1 MKDGFSKNSEE
12 DPLKPG
18 KEGNEGHE
26 KKDEKKLTTQYQNYD
41 IMVNNPE
48 RDPDNFV
55 NIKSN
60 IIWEGF
66 PLSERFWYS
75 FCCQTKCCSDY
86 KNGDVFTTQCFR
98 QKCTIDKK
106 LKNLNKKLLSI
117 SVIKTGTLEI
127 MPMILHPFV
136 RISIVNLKTGKY
148 IQKSDFNIPC
158 LSRKEKNFIMNNNK
172 EVGHMEFS
180 SSVLDIIPPFATC
193 PYDLRERGESYAEWN
208 EDFYINEKASNL
220 LDDNNI
226 FFFELLDYNLDYN
239 LNQDEECIIP
249 IAWGYLKPVGFSQ
262 TYMGKHKIQL
272 YKYKFR
278 RTKQLSILKKTDR
291 NFMRTPD
298 LLYELDWIKKEKYQ
312 TFLQIKLGL
321 ENFPT
326 KEQMEN
332 AYFIN
337 KYTYSVF
344 LDESEKKDIIIK
356 SPAKPKEEEVKPD
369 TSKEEQLSKWRIGK
383 EKCIIPDKLLYKFST
398 AKLGCLTHEFSHN
411 GKYIAAACTELN
423 SETHIKIF
431 NVEDGLLR
439 YVFKGHHNII
449 HHFTWSKDDLI
460 LISASADNI
469 VTLWRIPKHET
480 SEKDNLNPLENMLKF
495 KIHDINHP
503 AYVYSTDIFPSKNK
517 ETMILATACFD
528 GLVRIYIIK
537 FDYDDKNMKY
547 NWQKCD
553 LFFEITITEDILKDK
568 QHFKGIEDILKD
580 EKIQKKDKEKLAVL
594 RNTALDHRHPNV
606 VVFDITGRLYIG
618 DSLGYIHIWLLSIDR
633 EYPKMEKIKTITHK
647 ELEYGTINNIT
658 IVPNQSQKL
667 IVHTRDNCIRLLD
680 ISKEKTTVSLRFFGL
695 KCWKTNIKST
705 CSPDGSYLFSGSE
718 EGEPKMWQLDT
729 GISYSTSKYE
739 CGFIDSVN
747 DVSWNEKYNM
757 NALSGFGQEYPLL
770 VYVYERKDPL
780 PLEDIELI
788 GKEKIANKNYEGSGL
803 FKPMIEDTKDL
814 KEEENMFNTK
824 FNIKN
829 NYMSNFG
836 NPFTNNHIDASN
848 IFNNNLINNNN
859 SYMNNH
865 ITNNSII
872 NTMIHS
878 NNNNIGQN
886 DELHNVLPDDYIKK
900 ADEVN

>member
-1 MKDGFSKNSEE
+1 MKSPAKNSEE
-12 DPLKPG
+12 EPLKPS
-18 KEGNEGHE
+18 KEGSLDKEN
-26 KKDEKKLTTQYQNYD
+26 KKDKKLTQSQNYE
-41 IMVNNPE
+41 IIVNKPG
-48 RDPDNFV
+48 RDAENLV

-60 IIWEGF
+60 FIWEGF

-86 KNGDVFTTQCFR
+86 KNGDVFTTQCYR
-98 QKCTIDKK
+98 QKCTVDKK
-106 LKNLNKKLLSI
+106 LKNLNKKLLTI

-127 MPMILHPFV
+127 IPMIIHPFV
-136 RISIVNLKTGKY
+136 RISIVNLQTGKY
-148 IQKSDFNIPC
+148 LQKSDFEVPC
-158 LSRKEKNFIMNNNK
+158 ISRGEKNFVMNNNI
-172 EVGHMEFS
+172 ELGHMEFS

-193 PYDLRERGESYAEWN
+193 PYDLREKGESYAEWN

-239 LNQDEECIIP
+239 LNPNEDCIIP
-249 IAWGYLKPVGFSQ
+249 MAWGYLKPVGFSQ

-278 RTKQLSILKKTDR
+278 RTKVLSDLKKNDR

-326 KEQMEN
+326 KEQLQN
-332 AYFIN
+332 AYFLN
-337 KYTYSVF
+337 KYIYSVF
-344 LDESEKKDIIIK
+344 YDENEEIDVNIRPST
-356 SPAKPKEEEVKPD
+356 PKEDKLKKKPVD
-369 TSKEEQLSKWRIGK
+369 TSKEDKLNKWIIGN
-383 EKCIIPDKLLYKFST
+383 EKCIIPDKLLYKFPT

-431 NVEDGLLR
+431 NVEDGILR
-439 YVFKGHHNII
+439 YIFKGHHNII
-449 HHFTWSKDDLI
+449 HDFTWSKDDLI

-469 VTLWRIPKHET
+469 VSLWRIPKHET

-503 AYVYSTDIFPSKNK
+503 AYVYSTDIFPSTNK

-537 FDYDDKNMKY
+537 FNYDHQNMRY
-547 NWQKCD
+547 NFQKCD
-553 LFFEITITEDILKDK
+553 LFFEITITEDSQKDR
-568 QHFKGIEDILKD
+568 QHFKSVEDLIKD
-580 EKIQKKDKEKLAVL
+580 EKVQKKDKEKLAIL
-594 RNTALDHRHPNV
+594 RNTALDHRHPNA

-633 EYPKMEKIKTITHK
+633 EFPKMEKIKIVTHK
-647 ELEYGTINNIT
+647 ELEYGTINKIT

-667 IVHTRDNCIRLLD
+667 IVHTRDNCIRLID
-680 ISKEKTTVSLRFFGL
+680 ISKEKTSISLRFFGL

-729 GISYSTSKYE
+729 GISFSTSKYE

-747 DVSWNEKYNM
+747 DVSWNEVYNM

-770 VYVYERKDPL
+770 VYVFERKEPL
-780 PLEDIELI
+780 IIEDEEII
-788 GKEKIANKNYEGSGL
+788 GKEKMINNQYAGSGI
-803 FKPMIEDTKDL
+803 FKPMIEDTKAL

-824 FNIKN
+824 FNINN
-829 NYMSNFG
+829 NYMNNNI
-836 NPFTNNHIDASN
+836 NPFLNSH
-848 IFNNNLINNNN
+848 INNNN
-859 SYMNNH
+859 H
-865 ITNNSII
+865 I
-872 NTMIHS
+872 
-878 NNNNIGQN
+878 NNNLGND
-886 DELHNVLPDDYIKK
+886 DELNNILPDDYMKK
-900 ADEVN
+900 ADKIN

>member
-1 MKDGFSKNSEE
+1 MKSPAKNSEE
-12 DPLKPG
+12 EPLKPS
-18 KEGNEGHE
+18 KEGSLDKEN
-26 KKDEKKLTTQYQNYD
+26 KKDKKLTQSQNYE
-41 IMVNNPE
+41 IIVNKPG
-48 RDPDNFV
+48 RDAENLV

-60 IIWEGF
+60 FIWEGF

-86 KNGDVFTTQCFR
+86 KNGDVFTTQCYR
-98 QKCTIDKK
+98 QKCTVDKK
-106 LKNLNKKLLSI
+106 LKNLNKKLLTI

-127 MPMILHPFV
+127 IPMIIHPFV
-136 RISIVNLKTGKY
+136 RISIVNLQTGKY
-148 IQKSDFNIPC
+148 LQKSDFEVPC
-158 LSRKEKNFIMNNNK
+158 ISRGEKNFVMNNNI
-172 EVGHMEFS
+172 ELGHMEFS

-193 PYDLRERGESYAEWN
+193 PYDLREKGESYAEWN

-239 LNQDEECIIP
+239 LNPNEDCIIP
-249 IAWGYLKPVGFSQ
+249 MAWGYLKPVGFSQ

-278 RTKQLSILKKTDR
+278 RTKVLSDLKKNDR

-326 KEQMEN
+326 KEQLQN
-332 AYFIN
+332 AYFLN
-337 KYTYSVF
+337 KYIYSVF
-344 LDESEKKDIIIK
+344 YDENEEIDVNIRPST
-356 SPAKPKEEEVKPD
+356 PKEDKLKKKPID
-369 TSKEEQLSKWRIGK
+369 TSKEDKLNKWIIGN
-383 EKCIIPDKLLYKFST
+383 EKCIIPDKLLYKFPT

-431 NVEDGLLR
+431 NVEDGILR
-439 YVFKGHHNII
+439 YIFKGHHNII
-449 HHFTWSKDDLI
+449 HDFTWSKDDLI

-469 VTLWRIPKHET
+469 VSLWRIPKHET

-503 AYVYSTDIFPSKNK
+503 AYVYSTDIFPSTNK

-537 FDYDDKNMKY
+537 FNYDHQNMRY
-547 NWQKCD
+547 NFQKCD
-553 LFFEITITEDILKDK
+553 LFFEITITEDSQKDR
-568 QHFKGIEDILKD
+568 QHFKSVEDLIKD
-580 EKIQKKDKEKLAVL
+580 EKVQKKDKEKLAIL
-594 RNTALDHRHPNV
+594 RNTALDHRHPNA

-633 EYPKMEKIKTITHK
+633 EFPKMEKIKIVTHK
-647 ELEYGTINNIT
+647 ELEYGTINKIT

-667 IVHTRDNCIRLLD
+667 IVHTRDNCIRLID
-680 ISKEKTTVSLRFFGL
+680 ISKEKTSISLRFFGL

-729 GISYSTSKYE
+729 GISFSTSKYE

-747 DVSWNEKYNM
+747 DVSWNEVYNM

-770 VYVYERKDPL
+770 VYVFERKEPL
-780 PLEDIELI
+780 IIEDEEII
-788 GKEKIANKNYEGSGL
+788 GKEKMINNQYAGSGI
-803 FKPMIEDTKDL
+803 FKPMIEDTKAL

-824 FNIKN
+824 FNINN
-829 NYMSNFG
+829 NYMNNNI
-836 NPFTNNHIDASN
+836 NPFLNSH
-848 IFNNNLINNNN
+848 INNNN
-859 SYMNNH
+859 H
-865 ITNNSII
+865 I
-872 NTMIHS
+872 
-878 NNNNIGQN
+878 NNNLGND
-886 DELHNVLPDDYIKK
+886 DELNNILPDDYMKK
-900 ADEVN
+900 ADKIN

>member
-1 MKDGFSKNSEE
+1 MKSPANNSEE
-12 DPLKPG
+12 EPLKPS
-18 KEGNEGHE
+18 KEGSLDKEN
-26 KKDEKKLTTQYQNYD
+26 KKDKKLTQSQNYE
-41 IMVNNPE
+41 IIVNKPG
-48 RDPDNFV
+48 RDAENLV

-60 IIWEGF
+60 FIWEGF

-86 KNGDVFTTQCFR
+86 KNGDVFTTQCYR
-98 QKCTIDKK
+98 QKCTVDKK
-106 LKNLNKKLLSI
+106 LKNLNKKLLTI

-127 MPMILHPFV
+127 IPMIIHPFV
-136 RISIVNLKTGKY
+136 RISIVNLQTGKY
-148 IQKSDFNIPC
+148 LQKSDFEVPC
-158 LSRKEKNFIMNNNK
+158 ISRGEKNFVMNNNI
-172 EVGHMEFS
+172 ELGHMEFS

-193 PYDLRERGESYAEWN
+193 PYDLREKGESYAEWN

-239 LNQDEECIIP
+239 LNSNEDCIIP
-249 IAWGYLKPVGFSQ
+249 MAWGYLKPVGFSQ

-272 YKYKFR
+272 YKYKFK
-278 RTKQLSILKKTDR
+278 RTKVLSDLKKNDR

-326 KEQMEN
+326 NEQLQN
-332 AYFIN
+332 AYFLN
-337 KYTYSVF
+337 KYIYSVF
-344 LDESEKKDIIIK
+344 YDENEEIDVNIRPST
-356 SPAKPKEEEVKPD
+356 PKEDKLKKKPID
-369 TSKEEQLSKWRIGK
+369 TSKEDKLNKWIIGN
-383 EKCIIPDKLLYKFST
+383 EKCIIPDKLLYKFPT

-431 NVEDGLLR
+431 NVEDGILR
-439 YVFKGHHNII
+439 YIFKGHHNII
-449 HHFTWSKDDLI
+449 HDFTWSKDDLI

-469 VTLWRIPKHET
+469 VSLWRIPKHET

-503 AYVYSTDIFPSKNK
+503 AYVYSTDIFPSTNK

-537 FDYDDKNMKY
+537 FNYDHQNMRY
-547 NWQKCD
+547 NFQKCD
-553 LFFEITITEDILKDK
+553 LFFEITITEDSQKDR
-568 QHFKGIEDILKD
+568 QHFKSVEDLIKD
-580 EKIQKKDKEKLAVL
+580 EKVQKKDKEKLAIL
-594 RNTALDHRHPNV
+594 RNTALDHRHPNA

-633 EYPKMEKIKTITHK
+633 EFPKMEKIKIVTHK
-647 ELEYGTINNIT
+647 ELEYGTINKIT

-667 IVHTRDNCIRLLD
+667 IVHTRDNCIRLID
-680 ISKEKTTVSLRFFGL
+680 ISKEKTSISLRFFGL

-729 GISYSTSKYE
+729 GISFSTSKYE

-747 DVSWNEKYNM
+747 DVSWNEVYNM

-770 VYVYERKDPL
+770 VYVFERKEPL
-780 PLEDIELI
+780 IIEDEEII
-788 GKEKIANKNYEGSGL
+788 GKEKMINNQYAGSGI
-803 FKPMIEDTKDL
+803 FKPMIEDTKAL

-824 FNIKN
+824 FNINN
-829 NYMSNFG
+829 NYMNNNI
-836 NPFTNNHIDASN
+836 NPFLNSH
-848 IFNNNLINNNN
+848 INNNN
-859 SYMNNH
+859 HINNMG
-865 ITNNSII
+865 NDDEL
-872 NTMIHS
+872 
-878 NNNNIGQN
+878 NNI
-886 DELHNVLPDDYIKK
+886 LPDDYMKK
-900 ADEVN
+900 ADKVN

>member
-1 MKDGFSKNSEE
+1 MKEAFTRNKNSEE
-12 DPLKPG
+12 EPLK
-18 KEGNEGHE
+18 KEGSE
-26 KKDEKKLTTQYQNYD
+26 KGSKDGKKNVIQNDNYE
-41 IMVNNPE
+41 IVVNNPI
-48 RDPDNFV
+48 RDDLDNAINPNF
-55 NIKSN
+55 IKSN
-60 IIWEGF
+60 FIWEGF
-66 PLSERFWYS
+66 PLSERFWYAF
-75 FCCQTKCCSDY
+75 FCRTKCCSDY
-86 KNGDVFTTQCFR
+86 KNEEFYLTQCLKN
-98 QKCTIDKK
+98 KCTIDKK

-117 SVIKTGTLEI
+117 SILKTGTLAI
-127 MPMILHPFV
+127 IPMILHPFI
-136 RISIVNLKTGKY
+136 RISIINLKTGKY
-148 IQKSDFNIPC
+148 LQKSDFSIPC
-158 LSRKEKNFIMNNNK
+158 IARGEKNFTMSKNTQT
-172 EVGHMEFS
+172 GHMEFS
-180 SSVLDIIPPFATC
+180 SSLLDIIPPFATC

-226 FFFELLDYNLDYN
+226 FFFELLDYNLDFKFN
-239 LNQDEECIIP
+239 PNEECIIP
-249 IAWGYLKPVGFSQ
+249 MAWGFLKPVGFSQ

-278 RTKQLSILKKTDR
+278 RTKMLSSLKKKDR
-291 NFMRTPD
+291 NFSRIPD
-298 LLYELDWIKKEKYQ
+298 LFYELNWIKKEKYQ

-326 KEQMEN
+326 KEQLKN

-337 KYTYSVF
+337 KYIYSVF
-344 LDESEKKDIIIK
+344 VDESEEIDINIK
-356 SPAKPKEEEVKPD
+356 PTSPKAEPVKPD
-369 TSKEEQLSKWRIGK
+369 TSREDKLNKWIIGN
-383 EKCIIPDKLLYKFST
+383 EKCIIPDKLLYKFPT

-411 GKYIAAACTELN
+411 GKYLAAACTELN

-431 NVEDGLLR
+431 NVEDGVLR

-469 VTLWRIPKHET
+469 VSLWRIPKHET

-495 KIHDINHP
+495 KIYDINHP

-528 GLVRIYIIK
+528 GLVRIYTIS
-537 FDYDDKNMKY
+537 FNYDNQNMKY
-547 NWQKCD
+547 NIQKCG
-553 LFFEITITEDILKDK
+553 LFFEITITEDSMKDR
-568 QHFKGIEDILKD
+568 QHFKKFEDIIND
-580 EKIQKKDKEKLAVL
+580 EKIQKKDKDKLLIL
-594 RNTALDHRHPNV
+594 RNTALDHRHPNC

-633 EYPKMEKIKTITHK
+633 GYPKMEKIKTVTHK
-647 ELEYGTINNIT
+647 ELEFGTINKIT

-667 IVHTRDNCIRLLD
+667 IVHTRDNCIRLID

-729 GISYSTSKYE
+729 GISFSTSKYE

-747 DVSWNEKYNM
+747 DVSWNEVYNM

-770 VYVYERKDPL
+770 VYVFERKEPL
-780 PLEDIELI
+780 IIEKEEAI
-788 GKEKIANKNYEGSGL
+788 KEKIGNNNYAGSSI
-803 FKPMIEDTKDL
+803 FKPMIEDTKAL

-824 FNIKN
+824 FNINN

-836 NPFTNNHIDASN
+836 NPFVNNHINNSN
-848 IFNNNLINNNN
+848 IINNNHV
-859 SYMNNH
+859 NN
-865 ITNNSII
+865 ID
-872 NTMIHS
+872 TMI
-878 NNNNIGQN
+878 NQNNNIQD
-886 DELHNVLPDDYIKK
+886 DEIHNVLPDDYMKK
-900 ADEVN
+900 AEKEN

>member
-1 MKDGFSKNSEE
+1 MISKNSEE
-12 DPLKPG
+12 EPLKQSKDG
-18 KEGNEGHE
+18 SENKNKGN
-26 KKDEKKLTTQYQNYD
+26 DKKLSVNQNYE
-41 IMVNNPE
+41 IITNNPG
-48 RDPDNFV
+48 RDADNFV

-60 IIWEGF
+60 FIWEGF

-86 KNGDVFTTQCFR
+86 KNGDVFTSQCFK

-117 SVIKTGTLEI
+117 SIIKTGTLEI

-136 RISIVNLKTGKY
+136 RISIVNLRTGKY
-148 IQKSDFNIPC
+148 IQKSDFSIPC
-158 LSRKEKNFIMNNNK
+158 ISRGEKNFVMHNNI
-172 EVGHMEFS
+172 ELGHMEFS
-180 SSVLDIIPPFATC
+180 SSLLDIIPPFATC

-226 FFFELLDYNLDYN
+226 FFFELLDYNLDFK
-239 LNQDEECIIP
+239 LNSNEECIIP

-278 RTKQLSILKKTDR
+278 RTKVLSDLKKTDK
-291 NFMRTPD
+291 NYMRTPD

-326 KEQMEN
+326 KEQLKN

-337 KYTYSVF
+337 KYIYSVF
-344 LDESEKKDIIIK
+344 FDENEEIDVNIR
-356 SPAKPKEEEVKPD
+356 PPTPKEEKVKPD
-369 TSKEEQLSKWRIGK
+369 NSKEEKLNKWKRGK
-383 EKCIIPDKLLYKFST
+383 EKCIIPDKLLYKFPT

-431 NVEDGLLR
+431 NVEDGVLR
-439 YVFKGHHNII
+439 YIFKGHHNII
-449 HHFTWSKDDLI
+449 HDLTWSKDDLI

-495 KIHDINHP
+495 KIYDINHP
-503 AYVYSTDIFPSKNK
+503 AYVYSTDIFPSNNK

-528 GLVRIYIIK
+528 GLVRIYVIK
-537 FDYDDKNMKY
+537 FNYDNQNFKY
-547 NWQKCD
+547 NIQKCD
-553 LFFEITITEDILKDK
+553 LFFEITITEDTLKDK
-568 QHFKGIEDILKD
+568 KHFKGIEEILKD
-580 EKIQKKDKEKLAVL
+580 EKIQKKDKEKLAIL
-594 RNTALDHRHPNV
+594 KNTALDHRHPNV

-633 EYPKMEKIKTITHK
+633 EYPKMEKIKIVTHK
-647 ELEYGTINNIT
+647 ELEYGTINKIT

-667 IVHTRDNCIRLLD
+667 IVHTRDNCIRLID

-729 GISYSTSKYE
+729 GISFSTSKYE

-747 DVSWNEKYNM
+747 DVSWNDIYNM

-770 VYVYERKDPL
+770 IYVYERKEALLNIDDD
-780 PLEDIELI
+780 EII
-788 GKEKIANKNYEGSGL
+788 GKEKIDNYTGSGL
-803 FKPMIEDTKDL
+803 FKPMIEDTKAL
-814 KEEENMFNTK
+814 KEEENMFNNK
-824 FNIKN
+824 FNINN
-829 NYMSNFG
+829 NYMNNFG
-836 NPFTNNHIDASN
+836 NPFSHNNMSNNNTYINNTNNHI
-848 IFNNNLINNNN
+848 
-859 SYMNNH
+859 
-865 ITNNSII
+865 
-872 NTMIHS
+872 
-878 NNNNIGQN
+878 NNNNI
-886 DELHNVLPDDYIKK
+886 DDDIHNVLPDDYMKK
-900 ADEVN
+900 PDKVN

>member
-1 MKDGFSKNSEE
+1 MKSPAKNSEE
-12 DPLKPG
+12 EPLKPS
-18 KEGNEGHE
+18 KEGSLDKEN
-26 KKDEKKLTTQYQNYD
+26 KKDKKLTQSQNYE
-41 IMVNNPE
+41 IIVNKPG
-48 RDPDNFV
+48 RDAENLV

-60 IIWEGF
+60 FIWEGF

-86 KNGDVFTTQCFR
+86 KNGDVFTTQCYR
-98 QKCTIDKK
+98 QKCTVDKK
-106 LKNLNKKLLSI
+106 LKNLNKKLLTI

-127 MPMILHPFV
+127 IPMIIHPFV
-136 RISIVNLKTGKY
+136 RISIVNLQTGKY
-148 IQKSDFNIPC
+148 LQKSDFEVPC
-158 LSRKEKNFIMNNNK
+158 ISRGEKNFVMNNNI
-172 EVGHMEFS
+172 ELGHMEFS

-193 PYDLRERGESYAEWN
+193 PYDLREKGESYAEWN

-239 LNQDEECIIP
+239 LNSNEDCIIP
-249 IAWGYLKPVGFSQ
+249 MAWGYLKPVGFSQ

-272 YKYKFR
+272 YKYKFK
-278 RTKQLSILKKTDR
+278 RTKVLSDLKKNDR

-326 KEQMEN
+326 KEQLQN
-332 AYFIN
+332 AYFLN
-337 KYTYSVF
+337 KYIYSVF
-344 LDESEKKDIIIK
+344 YDENEEIDVNIRPST
-356 SPAKPKEEEVKPD
+356 PKEDKLKKKPVD
-369 TSKEEQLSKWRIGK
+369 TSKEDKLNKWIIGN
-383 EKCIIPDKLLYKFST
+383 EKCIIPDKLLYKFPT

-431 NVEDGLLR
+431 NVEDGILR
-439 YVFKGHHNII
+439 YIFKGHHNII
-449 HHFTWSKDDLI
+449 HDFTWSKDDLI

-469 VTLWRIPKHET
+469 VSLWRIPKHET

-503 AYVYSTDIFPSKNK
+503 AYVYSTDIFPSTNK

-537 FDYDDKNMKY
+537 FNYDHQNMRY
-547 NWQKCD
+547 NFQKCD
-553 LFFEITITEDILKDK
+553 LFFEITITEDSQKDR
-568 QHFKGIEDILKD
+568 QHFKSVEDLIKD
-580 EKIQKKDKEKLAVL
+580 EKVQKKDKEKLAIL
-594 RNTALDHRHPNV
+594 RNTALDHRHPNA

-633 EYPKMEKIKTITHK
+633 EFPKMEKIKIVTHK
-647 ELEYGTINNIT
+647 ELEYGTINKIT

-667 IVHTRDNCIRLLD
+667 IVHTRDNCIRLID
-680 ISKEKTTVSLRFFGL
+680 ISKERTSISLRFFGL

-729 GISYSTSKYE
+729 GISFSTSKYE

-747 DVSWNEKYNM
+747 DVSWNEVYNM

-770 VYVYERKDPL
+770 VYVFERKEAL
-780 PLEDIELI
+780 IIEDEEII
-788 GKEKIANKNYEGSGL
+788 GKEKMINNQYAGSGI
-803 FKPMIEDTKDL
+803 FKPMIEDTKAL

-824 FNIKN
+824 FNINN
-829 NYMSNFG
+829 NYMNNNI
-836 NPFTNNHIDASN
+836 NPFLNSH
-848 IFNNNLINNNN
+848 INNNN
-859 SYMNNH
+859 H
-865 ITNNSII
+865 I
-872 NTMIHS
+872 
-878 NNNNIGQN
+878 NNNMGND
-886 DELHNVLPDDYIKK
+886 DELNNILPDDYMKK
-900 ADEVN
+900 ADKVN

>member
-1 MKDGFSKNSEE
+1 MKYGLTKNSEE
-12 DPLKPG
+12 EPLQEG
-18 KEGNEGHE
+18 KEGSEGKGSKKE
-26 KKDEKKLTTQYQNYD
+26 KKIITQSHNYE
-41 IMVNNPE
+41 IMVNNPG
-48 RDPDNFV
+48 RDPDNYV
-55 NIKSN
+55 NIKTN
-60 IIWEGF
+60 YIWEGF

-86 KNGDVFTTQCFR
+86 KNGDVFTSQCFR

-106 LKNLNKKLLSI
+106 LKNLNKKLLTISI
-117 SVIKTGTLEI
+117 LKTGTLEI

-148 IQKSDFNIPC
+148 IQKSDFSIPC
-158 LSRKEKNFIMNNNK
+158 IAKTEKIFTIHNNT
-172 EVGHMEFS
+172 ETGHMEFS
-180 SSVLDIIPPFATC
+180 SSLLDIIPPFATC
-193 PYDLRERGESYAEWN
+193 PFDLRERGESYAEWN

-239 LNQDEECIIP
+239 LNTNEDCIIP
-249 IAWGYLKPVGFSQ
+249 MAWGYLKPVGFSQ

-272 YKYKFR
+272 YKYKFKR
-278 RTKQLSILKKTDR
+278 PKILDDYKKTDK

-326 KEQMEN
+326 QDQIKN

-337 KYTYSVF
+337 KYNNSVF
-344 LDESEKKDIIIK
+344 FDESQEKEIIIK
-356 SPAKPKEEEVKPD
+356 PPTSRPPSIKPD
-369 TSKEEQLSKWRIGK
+369 TSKEDKLNKWIIGDQ
-383 EKCIIPDKLLYKFST
+383 KCIIPDKLLYKFPT

-431 NVEDGLLR
+431 NVEDGILR
-439 YVFKGHHNII
+439 YIFKGHHNII

-480 SEKDNLNPLENMLKF
+480 SEKDNLSPLENIIKF
-495 KIHDINHP
+495 KIYDINHP
-503 AYVYSTDIFPSKNK
+503 AYVYSTDIFPSTNK

-528 GLVRIYIIK
+528 GLVRIYVIK
-537 FDYDDKNMKY
+537 FNYDHQNMKY
-547 NWQKCD
+547 NFRKCD
-553 LFFEITITEDILKDK
+553 LFFEITITEDSQKDRK
-568 QHFKGIEDILKD
+568 HFKGIEDLLKD
-580 EKIQKKDKEKLAVL
+580 EKVQKKDKEKLAIL
-594 RNTALDHRHPNV
+594 RNTALDHRHPNC

-633 EYPKMEKIKTITHK
+633 EYPKMEKIKIVTHK
-647 ELEYGTINNIT
+647 ELEFGTINKIT
-658 IVPNQSQKL
+658 MVPNQSQKL

-680 ISKEKTTVSLRFFGL
+680 ISKERTTISLRFFGL

-729 GISYSTSKYE
+729 GISFSTSKYE

-747 DVSWNEKYNM
+747 DVSWNEVYNM

-770 VYVYERKDPL
+770 VYVYERKEPL
-780 PLEDIELI
+780 IVGQDELI
-788 GKEKIANKNYEGSGL
+788 GKEKIGNNFAGSGI
-803 FKPMIEDTKDL
+803 FKPLIEDTKAIKD
-814 KEEENMFNTK
+814 EENMFNNK
-824 FNIKN
+824 FNINN
-829 NYMSNFG
+829 NYMNNNT
-836 NPFTNNHIDASN
+836 NPFVNSHMNNTNVFNTEHM
-848 IFNNNLINNNN
+848 NNNENNN
-859 SYMNNH
+859 MD
-865 ITNNSII
+865 
-872 NTMIHS
+872 
-878 NNNNIGQN
+878 
-886 DELHNVLPDDYIKK
+886 DELHNILPDEYMKK
-900 ADEVN
+900 PDKVN

>member
-1 MKDGFSKNSEE
+1 MKKSFTKNSEE
-12 DPLKPG
+12 DPLKPEKEGSEG
-18 KEGNEGHE
+18 KED
-26 KKDEKKLTTQYQNYD
+26 KKEKKLLSQSQNYE
-41 IMVNNPE
+41 IMVNNPG

-55 NIKSN
+55 NIKEKY
-60 IIWEGF
+60 IWEGF

-75 FCCQTKCCSDY
+75 FFCQTKCCSDY
-86 KNGDVFTTQCFR
+86 KNGDVFTSQCFR

-106 LKNLNKKLLSI
+106 LKNLNKKLLTI

-148 IQKSDFNIPC
+148 LQKSDFSIPC
-158 LSRKEKNFIMNNNK
+158 LSRTEKNFIMNNNI
-172 EVGHMEFS
+172 ESGHMEFS
-180 SSVLDIIPPFATC
+180 SSLLDIIPPFATC
-193 PYDLRERGESYAEWN
+193 PFDLRERGESYAEWN

-226 FFFELLDYNLDYN
+226 FFFELLDYNLDYK
-239 LNQDEECIIP
+239 LNPNEDCIIP
-249 IAWGYLKPVGFSQ
+249 MAWGYLKPVGFSQ

-272 YKYKFR
+272 YKYKFK
-278 RTKQLSILKKTDR
+278 RTKMLSDYKKTDI

-321 ENFPT
+321 ENFP
-326 KEQMEN
+326 KKDQLNN
-332 AYFIN
+332 AYFQN
-337 KYTYSVF
+337 KFVYSVF
-344 LDESEKKDIIIK
+344 IDEKEEKDVIIK
-356 SPAKPKEEEVKPD
+356 PQVKQEEKVKPD
-369 TSKEEQLSKWRIGK
+369 TTKEDKLNKWRIGN
-383 EKCIIPDKLLYKFST
+383 EKCIIPDKLLYKFPT

-431 NVEDGLLR
+431 NVEDGILR
-439 YVFKGHHNII
+439 YIFKGHHNII

-469 VTLWRIPKHET
+469 VSLWRIPKHET
-480 SEKDNLNPLENMLKF
+480 SEKDNLSPLENMLKF
-495 KIHDINHP
+495 KIYDINHP
-503 AYVYSTDIFPSKNK
+503 AYVYSTDIFPSTNK

-537 FDYDDKNMKY
+537 FNYDQQNMKY
-547 NWQKCD
+547 NFRKCD
-553 LFFEITITEDILKDK
+553 LFFEITITEDSQKDK
-568 QHFKGIEDILKD
+568 MHFKGVEDILKD
-580 EKIQKKDKEKLAVL
+580 EKVQQKDKEKLTIL

-633 EYPKMEKIKTITHK
+633 EYPKMEKIRIVTHK
-647 ELEYGTINNIT
+647 ELEFGTINKIT
-658 IVPNQSQKL
+658 MVPNQSQKL

-680 ISKEKTTVSLRFFGL
+680 ISKEKATISLRFFGL

-705 CSPDGSYLFSGSE
+705 CSPDGAFLFSGSE

-729 GISYSTSKYE
+729 GISFSTSKYE

-747 DVSWNEKYNM
+747 DVSWSEVYNM

-770 VYVYERKDPL
+770 IYVYERKEPL
-780 PLEDIELI
+780 IVEEDELI
-788 GKEKIANKNYEGSGL
+788 PKEKIGNYAASGI
-803 FKPMIEDTKDL
+803 FKPMIEETKAL
-814 KEEENMFNTK
+814 KEEENMFNNK
-824 FNIKN
+824 FNVNN
-829 NYMSNFG
+829 NYMNNYS
-836 NPFTNNHIDASN
+836 NPFIKSH
-848 IFNNNLINNNN
+848 
-859 SYMNNH
+859 MNND
-865 ITNNSII
+865 I
-872 NTMIHS
+872 NTMMHS
-878 NNNNIGQN
+878 NNNIGK
-886 DELHNVLPDDYIKK
+886 DEELNNVLPEDYMKK
-900 ADEVN
+900 AEKEN

>member
-1 MKDGFSKNSEE
+1 MKSPAKNSEE
-12 DPLKPG
+12 EPLKPS
-18 KEGNEGHE
+18 KEGSLDKEN
-26 KKDEKKLTTQYQNYD
+26 KKDKKLSQSQNYE
-41 IMVNNPE
+41 IIVNKPG
-48 RDPDNFV
+48 RDAENLV

-60 IIWEGF
+60 FIWEGF

-86 KNGDVFTTQCFR
+86 KNGDVFTTQCYR
-98 QKCTIDKK
+98 QKCTVDKK
-106 LKNLNKKLLSI
+106 LKNLNKKLLTI

-127 MPMILHPFV
+127 IPMIIHPFV
-136 RISIVNLKTGKY
+136 RISIVNLQTGKY
-148 IQKSDFNIPC
+148 LQKSDFEVPC
-158 LSRKEKNFIMNNNK
+158 ISRGEKNFVMNNNI
-172 EVGHMEFS
+172 ELGHMEFS

-193 PYDLRERGESYAEWN
+193 PYDLREKGESYAEWN

-239 LNQDEECIIP
+239 LNPNEDCIIP
-249 IAWGYLKPVGFSQ
+249 MAWGYLKPVGFSQ

-278 RTKQLSILKKTDR
+278 RTKVLSDLKKNDR

-326 KEQMEN
+326 KEQLQN
-332 AYFIN
+332 AYFLN
-337 KYTYSVF
+337 KYIYSVF
-344 LDESEKKDIIIK
+344 YDENEEIDVNIR
-356 SPAKPKEEEVKPD
+356 PTTPKEDKLKKKPVD
-369 TSKEEQLSKWRIGK
+369 TSKEDKLNKWIIGN
-383 EKCIIPDKLLYKFST
+383 EKCIIPDKLLYKFPT

-431 NVEDGLLR
+431 NVEDGILR
-439 YVFKGHHNII
+439 YIFKGHHNII
-449 HHFTWSKDDLI
+449 HDFTWSKDDLI

-469 VTLWRIPKHET
+469 VSLWRIPKHET

-503 AYVYSTDIFPSKNK
+503 AYVYSTDIFPSTNK

-537 FDYDDKNMKY
+537 FNYDHQNMRY
-547 NWQKCD
+547 NFQKCD
-553 LFFEITITEDILKDK
+553 LFFEITITEDSQKDR
-568 QHFKGIEDILKD
+568 QHFKSVEDLIKD
-580 EKIQKKDKEKLAVL
+580 EKVQKKDKEKLAIL
-594 RNTALDHRHPNV
+594 RNTALDHRHPNA

-633 EYPKMEKIKTITHK
+633 EFPKMEKIKIVTHK
-647 ELEYGTINNIT
+647 ELEYGTINKIT

-667 IVHTRDNCIRLLD
+667 IVHTRDNCIRLID
-680 ISKEKTTVSLRFFGL
+680 ISKEKTSISLRFFGL

-729 GISYSTSKYE
+729 GISFSTSKYE

-747 DVSWNEKYNM
+747 DVSWNEVYNM

-770 VYVYERKDPL
+770 VYVFERKEPL
-780 PLEDIELI
+780 IIEDEEII
-788 GKEKIANKNYEGSGL
+788 GKEKMINNQYTGSGI
-803 FKPMIEDTKDL
+803 FKPMIEDTKAL

-824 FNIKN
+824 FNINN
-829 NYMSNFG
+829 NYMNNNI
-836 NPFTNNHIDASN
+836 NPFLNSH
-848 IFNNNLINNNN
+848 INNNN
-859 SYMNNH
+859 H
-865 ITNNSII
+865 I
-872 NTMIHS
+872 
-878 NNNNIGQN
+878 NNNIGN
-886 DELHNVLPDDYIKK
+886 DDELNNILPDDYMKK
-900 ADEVN
+900 ADKIN

>member
-1 MKDGFSKNSEE
+1 MKSPAKNSEE
-12 DPLKPG
+12 EPLKPS
-18 KEGNEGHE
+18 KEGSLDKEN
-26 KKDEKKLTTQYQNYD
+26 KKDKKLTQSQNYE
-41 IMVNNPE
+41 IIVNKPG
-48 RDPDNFV
+48 RDAENLV

-60 IIWEGF
+60 FIWEGF

-86 KNGDVFTTQCFR
+86 KNGDVFTTQCYR
-98 QKCTIDKK
+98 QKCTVDKK
-106 LKNLNKKLLSI
+106 LKNLNKKLLTI

-127 MPMILHPFV
+127 IPMIIHPFV
-136 RISIVNLKTGKY
+136 RISIVNLQTGKY
-148 IQKSDFNIPC
+148 LQKSDFEVPC
-158 LSRKEKNFIMNNNK
+158 ISRGEKNFVMNNNI
-172 EVGHMEFS
+172 ELGHMEFS

-193 PYDLRERGESYAEWN
+193 PYDLREKGESYAEWN

-239 LNQDEECIIP
+239 LNSNEDCIIP
-249 IAWGYLKPVGFSQ
+249 MAWGYLKPVGFSQ

-272 YKYKFR
+272 YKYKFK
-278 RTKQLSILKKTDR
+278 RTKVLSDLKKNDR

-326 KEQMEN
+326 KEQLQN
-332 AYFIN
+332 AYFLN
-337 KYTYSVF
+337 KYIYSVF
-344 LDESEKKDIIIK
+344 YDENEEIDVNIRPST
-356 SPAKPKEEEVKPD
+356 PKEDKLKKKPID
-369 TSKEEQLSKWRIGK
+369 TSKEDKLNKWIIGN
-383 EKCIIPDKLLYKFST
+383 EKCIIPDKLLYKFPT

-431 NVEDGLLR
+431 NVEDGILR
-439 YVFKGHHNII
+439 YIFKGHHNII
-449 HHFTWSKDDLI
+449 HDFTWSKDDLI

-469 VTLWRIPKHET
+469 VSLWRIPKHET

-503 AYVYSTDIFPSKNK
+503 AYVYSTDIFPSTNK

-537 FDYDDKNMKY
+537 FNYDHQNMRY
-547 NWQKCD
+547 NFQKCD
-553 LFFEITITEDILKDK
+553 LFFEITITEDSQKDR
-568 QHFKGIEDILKD
+568 QHFKSVEDLIKD
-580 EKIQKKDKEKLAVL
+580 EKVQKKDKEKLAIL
-594 RNTALDHRHPNV
+594 RNTALDHRHPNA

-633 EYPKMEKIKTITHK
+633 EFPKMEKIKIVTHK
-647 ELEYGTINNIT
+647 ELEYGTINKIT

-667 IVHTRDNCIRLLD
+667 IVHTRDNCIRLID
-680 ISKEKTTVSLRFFGL
+680 ISKEKTSISLRFFGL

-729 GISYSTSKYE
+729 GISFSTSKYE

-747 DVSWNEKYNM
+747 DVSWNEVYNM

-770 VYVYERKDPL
+770 VYVFERKEPL
-780 PLEDIELI
+780 IIEDEEII
-788 GKEKIANKNYEGSGL
+788 GKEKMINNQYAGSGI
-803 FKPMIEDTKDL
+803 FKPMIEDTKAL

-824 FNIKN
+824 FNINN
-829 NYMSNFG
+829 NYMNNNI
-836 NPFTNNHIDASN
+836 NPFLNSH
-848 IFNNNLINNNN
+848 INNNN
-859 SYMNNH
+859 H
-865 ITNNSII
+865 I
-872 NTMIHS
+872 
-878 NNNNIGQN
+878 NNNMEND
-886 DELHNVLPDDYIKK
+886 DELNNILPDDYMKK
-900 ADEVN
+900 ADKVN

>member
-1 MKDGFSKNSEE
+1 MKESPSKNSEE
-12 DPLKPG
+12 EPLKPSKDG
-18 KEGNEGHE
+18 SVDKEN
-26 KKDEKKLTTQYQNYD
+26 KKDKKLTSQSQNYE
-41 IMVNNPE
+41 IQVNNPA
-48 RDPDNFV
+48 RDGENLV

-60 IIWEGF
+60 FIWEGF

-86 KNGDVFTTQCFR
+86 KNGDVFTTQCYR

-106 LKNLNKKLLSI
+106 LKNLNKKLLTI

-127 MPMILHPFV
+127 IPMIIHPFV
-136 RISIVNLKTGKY
+136 RISIVNLQTGKY
-148 IQKSDFNIPC
+148 LQKSDFAVPC
-158 LSRKEKNFIMNNNK
+158 ISRGEKNFVMNNSI
-172 EVGHMEFS
+172 ESGHMEFS

-193 PYDLRERGESYAEWN
+193 PYDLREKGESYAEWN

-239 LNQDEECIIP
+239 LNENEDCIIP
-249 IAWGYLKPVGFSQ
+249 MAWGYLKPVGFSQ

-272 YKYKFR
+272 YKDKFR
-278 RTKQLSILKKTDR
+278 RTKVLSDLKKTDK
-291 NFMRTPD
+291 NYMRTPD

-326 KEQMEN
+326 KEQLKN

-337 KYTYSVF
+337 KYIYSVF
-344 LDESEKKDIIIK
+344 FDENEEIDVNIR
-356 SPAKPKEEEVKPD
+356 PPTPKEEKVKPD
-369 TSKEEQLSKWRIGK
+369 NSKEEKLNKWKRGK
-383 EKCIIPDKLLYKFST
+383 EKCIIPDKLLYKFPT

-431 NVEDGLLR
+431 NVEDGVLR
-439 YVFKGHHNII
+439 YIFKGHHNII
-449 HHFTWSKDDLI
+449 HDLTWSKDDLI

-495 KIHDINHP
+495 KIYDINHP
-503 AYVYSTDIFPSKNK
+503 AYVYSTDIFPSNNK

-528 GLVRIYIIK
+528 GLVRIYVIK
-537 FDYDDKNMKY
+537 FNYDNQNLKY
-547 NWQKCD
+547 NIQKCD
-553 LFFEITITEDILKDK
+553 LFFEITITEDTLKDK
-568 QHFKGIEDILKD
+568 KHFKGIEEILKD
-580 EKIQKKDKEKLAVL
+580 EKIQKKDKEKLAIL
-594 RNTALDHRHPNV
+594 KNTALDHRHPNV

-633 EYPKMEKIKTITHK
+633 EYPKMEKIKIVTHK
-647 ELEYGTINNIT
+647 ELEYGTINKIT

-667 IVHTRDNCIRLLD
+667 IVHTRDNCIRLID

-729 GISYSTSKYE
+729 GISFSTSKYE

-747 DVSWNEKYNM
+747 DVSWNDIYNM

-770 VYVYERKDPL
+770 IYVYERKEALLNIDDD
-780 PLEDIELI
+780 EII
-788 GKEKIANKNYEGSGL
+788 GKEKIDNYTGSGL
-803 FKPMIEDTKDL
+803 FKPMIEDTKAL
-814 KEEENMFNTK
+814 IGEENMFNNK
-824 FNIKN
+824 YNINN
-829 NYMSNFG
+829 NYMNNFG
-836 NPFTNNHIDASN
+836 NPFSHNNMSNNNTYIDNTNNHI
-848 IFNNNLINNNN
+848 
-859 SYMNNH
+859 
-865 ITNNSII
+865 
-872 NTMIHS
+872 
-878 NNNNIGQN
+878 NNNNI
-886 DELHNVLPDDYIKK
+886 DDDIHNVLPDDYMKK
-900 ADEVN
+900 PDKVN

>member
-1 MKDGFSKNSEE
+1 MKDAVSKNSEE
-12 DPLKPG
+12 DPLK
-18 KEGNEGHE
+18 KEDNEGKE

-48 RDPDNFV
+48 RDPDYFV

-98 QKCTIDKK
+98 QKCSIDKK
-106 LKNLNKKLLSI
+106 LRNLNKKLLSI

-148 IQKSDFNIPC
+148 IQKSDFSIPC
-158 LSRKEKNFIMNNNK
+158 ISRCEKNFIMNNNK

-180 SSVLDIIPPFATC
+180 SSLLDIIPPFATC

-226 FFFELLDYNLDYN
+226 FFFELLDYNLDYT
-239 LNQDEECIIP
+239 LNQNEECIIP
-249 IAWGYLKPVGFSQ
+249 MAWGYLKPVGFSQ

-278 RTKQLSILKKTDR
+278 RTKQLSELKKNDR
-291 NFMRTPD
+291 NYMRTPD

-326 KEQMEN
+326 KEQLKN
-332 AYFIN
+332 AYFQN
-337 KYTYSVF
+337 KYIYSVF
-344 LDESEKKDIIIK
+344 TDESEKEEIIIK
-356 SPAKPKEEEVKPD
+356 PPTPAKVVEKPD
-369 TSKEEQLSKWRIGK
+369 TSKEELLNKWRIGN
-383 EKCIIPDKLLYKFST
+383 EKCMIPDKLLYKFST

-449 HHFTWSKDDLI
+449 HHFTWSEDDLI

-469 VTLWRIPKHET
+469 VSLWRIPKHET

-537 FDYDDKNMKY
+537 FNYDEHNMKY
-547 NWQKCD
+547 DWQKCD
-553 LFFEITITEDILKDK
+553 LFFEITITEDSLKDK
-568 QHFKGIEDILKD
+568 QHFKGIENILKD
-580 EKIQKKDKEKLAVL
+580 EKIQKKDKEKLVVL

-633 EYPKMEKIKTITHK
+633 EYPKMEKIKTVTHK
-647 ELEYGTINNIT
+647 ELEYGTINKIT

-729 GISYSTSKYE
+729 GISFSTSKYE

-747 DVSWNEKYNM
+747 DVSWNDIYNM

-770 VYVYERKDPL
+770 IYVYERKEALLNIDDD
-780 PLEDIELI
+780 EII
-788 GKEKIANKNYEGSGL
+788 GKEKIDNYTGSGL
-803 FKPMIEDTKDL
+803 FKPMIEDTKAL
-814 KEEENMFNTK
+814 KEEENMFNNK
-824 FNIKN
+824 FNINN
-829 NYMSNFG
+829 NYMNNFG
-836 NPFTNNHIDASN
+836 NPFSHNNMSNNNTYINNTNNHI
-848 IFNNNLINNNN
+848 
-859 SYMNNH
+859 
-865 ITNNSII
+865 
-872 NTMIHS
+872 
-878 NNNNIGQN
+878 NNNNI
-886 DELHNVLPDDYIKK
+886 DDDIHNVLPDDYMKK
-900 ADEVN
+900 PDKVN